1 MSKVP
6 AVRLGSERVGE
17 SSMEPTLQLS
27 QVEGDATDQALLQQ
41 YGIASNEEA
50 FRTLLGRAST
60 SVVFLA
66 SSLIVYLLL
75 PFYPTAMSVF
85 LAIVSAVIA
94 YRWPAVALSIML
106 LFAAPAYSYQLGVT
120 IWALAIM
127 VTVAVVLPYSFSKLP
142 GASLGS
148 AAGAAAGALMLTDY
162 FFLSLPL
169 LAGITLLRLRGSVAG
184 AGWGFFMFLLFY
196 LPFLF
201 VASSPV
207 AQGETVPLFTTT
219 DYPLQP
225 AMNVFDLDSLKAAF
239 EGQINSSFSAFQGS
253 STYFVE
259 GWGGIVLVATM
270 VMATVVTP
278 AIINPSERTKEAGVL
293 LRLLAPLLMLLAIE
307 LVFLV
312 PLQLLQEPLGYH
324 TGFDSWV
331 NIAIV
336 TGIMLALGS
345 AAFLVEDWLRRRNL
359 KVKLRSDLAAVSLD
373 LYELLDETMRRLHQ
387 VASVCHNS
395 DLGDEKAAIA
405 QCEEKVAL
413 TLESVNALGLPRL
426 QMSYKEFLDMR
437 SQLYNLQRQLKS
449 TLVNHLLDSRRG
461 YKAIVAEA
469 LALGIAAG
477 QDASQMPP
485 PSSGDQD
492 YDNALVEQER
502 LNSAF
507 QELAGKLVS
516 AGDTVA
522 KTIKDEIDPE
532 FSLTTIDIAHGF
544 LNQGRF
550 EEAARTISE
559 DLQIIDGRI
568 ENSIVELAA
577 NVIAMTSSFKQ
588 VMTSRLIPVFES
600 IGDSGSLSK
609 CYCTVDELEAVATS
623 VQGSRTLADIIN
635 IVEQSRKLADLAR
648 NTVGELGHRITSIEA
663 DNDRRCPPKYNWGK
677 NNHACGEVQQLLDS
691 IESALP
697 EPTISSRF
705 SVIEKTVQ
713 AVEQQ
718 ANIIKQYSQTSELLI
733 NYPNIEYVLQ
743 ESLRTNSVVGSS
755 DLPVKPKYALEYL
768 KMYAAKNSD
777 EVTFDPKSGTLQHNS
792 GKKTSQDETSQ

>member
-1 MSKVP
+1 VSKVTTVP
-6 AVRLGSERVGE
+6 LGSERVGE
-17 SSMEPTLQLS
+17 SSMESTLQLS
-27 QVEGDATDQALLQQ
+27 QVEGDATDRDLLQQ
-41 YGIASNEEA
+41 YGITNNEEA
-50 FRTLLGRAST
+50 FRTLLGRAIT
-60 SVVFLA
+60 SFVFLA

-85 LAIVSAVIA
+85 LAIVSAAIA

-120 IWALAIM
+120 IWALAMI

-142 GASLGS
+142 GASSGS
-148 AAGAAAGALMLTDY
+148 AIGAAAGALMLTDY

-169 LAGITLLRLRGSVAG
+169 LAGITLLRLRGSVVG
-184 AGWGFFMFLLFY
+184 AGWGLFMFLLFY

-201 VASSPV
+201 VASTPV
-207 AQGETVPLFTTT
+207 AQGETVPLFATT

-239 EGQINSSFSAFQGS
+239 EGQINNSFSAFKGS

-259 GWGGIVLVATM
+259 GWGGVVLVLTM

-278 AIINPSERTKEAGVL
+278 AIINPSEWTKAAGSL
-293 LRLLAPLLMLLAIE
+293 LRLLAPLLMLLSIE
-307 LVFLV
+307 LAFFV
-312 PLQLLQEPLGYH
+312 PLQLLQNPLGYY

-336 TGIMLALGS
+336 TGIMVALGS
-345 AAFLVEDWLRRRNL
+345 AAFLVDDWLRRRDL
-359 KVKLRSDLAAVSLD
+359 KVKLRSDLAVVSRD
-373 LYELLDETMRRLHQ
+373 LYDLLDETMRQLYQ
-387 VASVCHNS
+387 VASLCHNRN
-395 DLGDEKAAIA
+395 LGDEKAAIA

-437 SQLYNLQRQLKS
+437 SQLYNLQLQLKS
-449 TLVNHLLDSRRG
+449 TLINHLLDSRRG

-477 QDASQMPP
+477 QDVAQMPP
-485 PSSGDQD
+485 LSSEEQD

-507 QELAGKLVS
+507 KELAGKLVS
-516 AGDTVA
+516 AGDMVA

-532 FSLTTIDIAHGF
+532 FSLATIDIAHGF
-544 LNQGRF
+544 LAQGRF
-550 EEAARTISE
+550 EVAARTILE

-568 ENSIVELAA
+568 EHSIAELAA
-577 NVIAMTSSFKQ
+577 DVIAMTSNFKQ

-600 IGDSGSLSK
+600 IGDSGSVSK
-609 CYCTVDELEAVATS
+609 CYGTVDELEAIATS
-623 VQGSRTLADIIN
+623 VEGTLADIIN

-648 NTVGELGHRITSIEA
+648 NKVGELGHRITSIEA
-663 DNDRRCPPKYNWGK
+663 DNDRRCPLKYNWGK
-677 NNHACGEVQQLLDS
+677 NNHAWGELQQLLDS
-691 IESALP
+691 IESAQP

-718 ANIIKQYSQTSELLI
+718 AKIIKQYSQISELLI
-733 NYPNIEYVLQ
+733 NYPNIEYILQ
-743 ESLRTNSVVGSS
+743 ESLRTNMVVGSS
-755 DLPVKPKYALEYL
+755 DLPVKSKYALEYL
-768 KMYAAKNSD
+768 KMYAAKNSA